1 MLVKESSNRD
11 TYSII
16 KGMTIEKQNVLRWSY
31 LYLYKR
37 PVICEKSSGVRKQ
50 ILYFVNGYIIRQRL
64 ACP

>member
-16 KGMTIEKQNVLRWSY
+16 KGMTIGKQNVLRWSY

-37 PVICEKSSGVRKQ
+37 PVICEKSNG
-50 ILYFVNGYIIRQRL
+50 LYNTKTLI
-64 ACP
+64 C